1 MARKA
6 APSPTR
12 PIRKNKLKRSTL
24 SSDSLFGASSAGSSA
39 RQLSIPR
46 FNLSQNSPT
55 QAQVIDLTG
64 DDTDDA
70 SSSRRTPIPVP
81 IPVRA
86 HVAKRPRRTS
96 PSPSPLGG
104 VPAKVKAMKI
114 DQKGGGEDRAEGL
127 WVDLHTPTTQDT
139 LAVHPKKV
147 EDVRRWLNEAVT
159 GGPTGK
165 LRRYR
170 RMLVLTGPSGCGK
183 TATLRVLANEL
194 EAEVVEWY
202 ASSDEFSMGGDYD
215 YESAVTKLVAFLD
228 RAGSYS
234 SLALSNAID
243 QPQPSSSTATPV
255 NAAAKKPKILLLEDL
270 PSLSHPRIKST
281 FHSAL
286 VRFAETFS
294 AQHPAPPLVIIIS
307 DAGLRADESGP
318 SYSYERADILD
329 IRSVLPPALL
339 SSHYVTQIKFN
350 PIAATFMR
358 KALSNI
364 ISSRLSLPVTSKSGG
379 VPRETLDTLVEA
391 SAGDI
396 RSAIMAVQFAC
407 VVGGGSEG
415 KVQANGGGKGRGKGK
430 GKSERDATV
439 KAMCVFSLLWYFE
452 GALME
457 GRRFAAVTRREQ
469 ALALFHLLG
478 RLFYNKRS
486 YGDPDEPGEVPRQ
499 TARGLPEHLAHFE
512 RRPSKVDVAALHAD
526 SPVDASLFTLYVQ
539 QNFPQFCDEI
549 DECWGLA
556 DALSEADGGM
566 GVLDDGPTMSSAL
579 AHHAFQHVARSALV
593 SLPSPVPRR
602 SQVMR
607 KPAWFAAR
615 AKERDAESAVEDA
628 KRWLNEH
635 GGGGGGWNRKSI
647 VLDAGSV
654 LNRLGA
660 KGPPSAQLFCAFRW
674 ETSTVLGDALGE
686 EEAVEA
692 GVDMNAEDVDDL
704 EERAARVGKVEQ
716 KQEEKGYLSDDDIDE
731 F

>member
-6 APSPTR
+6 MPSPTK

-24 SSDSLFGASSAGSSA
+24 SSDSLFGVPTSASSGA

-46 FNLSQNSPT
+46 FNLSQNSPAQT
-55 QAQVIDLTG
+55 QVIDLTG
-64 DDTDDA
+64 DDTDDT

-81 IPVRA
+81 IPVPA
-86 HVAKRPRRTS
+86 HVAKRPRRSS
-96 PSPSPLGG
+96 PSPSPLGD
-104 VPAKVKAMKI
+104 VPAKVKAMRI
-114 DQKGGGEDRAEGL
+114 DKKASRDDGEEGL
-127 WVDLHTPTTQDT
+127 WVDLHAPTTQDA

-147 EDVRRWLNEAVT
+147 EDVRRWLNEAFT

-170 RMLVLTGPSGCGK
+170 RILVLTGPSGCGK
-183 TATLRVLANEL
+183 TATLRILANEL
-194 EAEVVEWY
+194 EAEVVEWD
-202 ASSDEFSMGGDYD
+202 ASADEFSMAGGDYN

-234 SLALSNAID
+234 SLALSNAVNRS
-243 QPQPSSSTATPV
+243 QPSASISDNV
-255 NAAAKKPKILLLEDL
+255 AAKKPKILLLEDL
-270 PSLSHPRIKST
+270 PSLSHPRVKST

-294 AQHPAPPLVIIIS
+294 NQYPAPPLVIIIS
-307 DAGLRADESGP
+307 DAGLRADESGS
-318 SYSYERADILD
+318 SYSYERADVLD

-339 SSHYVTQIKFN
+339 NSHYVTQIKFN
-350 PIAATFMR
+350 PIAVTFMR

-364 ISSRLSLPVTSKSGG
+364 IASHLSLPTTSKAGG
-379 VPRETLDTLVEA
+379 VPRETLDVLVEA

-407 VVGGGSEG
+407 IVGAGSEG
-415 KVQANGGGKGRGKGK
+415 KVQANGGGKSKGKGK
-430 GKSERDATV
+430 GKSERDAAIKT
-439 KAMCVFSLLWYFE
+439 MM
-452 GALME
+452 LME
-457 GRRFAAVTRREQ
+457 ESRFAAVTRREQ

-478 RLFYNKRS
+478 RLFYNKR
-486 YGDPDEPGEVPRQ
+486 YGDPDEPGESPSQ
-499 TARGLPEHLAHFE
+499 TARPLPEHIAHFE

-539 QNFPQFCDEI
+539 QNFPHFCDEV
-549 DECWGLA
+549 DECWGIA

-579 AHHAFQHVARSALV
+579 AHHAFQHVARSALL

-602 SQVMR
+602 SQIMR

-615 AKERDAESAVEDA
+615 AKEREAEGAVEDA

-635 GGGGGGWNRKSI
+635 GGGGGGWDRKSV
-647 VLDAGSV
+647 VLNAGSV

-660 KGPPSAQLFCAFRW
+660 KGPPSAQLFCVFRW
-674 ETSTVLGDALGE
+674 EAGTGLGDALGE

-692 GVDMNAEDVDDL
+692 TVDEDVEEL
-704 EERAARVGKVEQ
+704 EKRAARIGKVER